1 MFVMFYLF
9 PYFNINNT
17 KKVINSNYTQTYRN
31 LPQTIFILILK
42 WKNSCTFMKPS
53 TLNTH
58 LYHHLHKSA
67 EKSSLDVLAFF
78 HLSDEKNLAPIGP
91 SSCTMYK

>member
-1 MFVMFYLF
+1 MFYLF

-17 KKVINSNYTQTYRN
+17 KKVINCNYTLIYRN
-31 LPQTIFILILK
+31 FILILK

-53 TLNTH
+53 TLNAH
-58 LYHHLHKSA
+58 FYHHLHKSA
-67 EKSSLDVLAFF
+67 EKSSMDVLAFF
-78 HLSDEKNLAPIGP
+78 HLSDEKNLAPLGP

>member
-1 MFVMFYLF
+1 MFNLF
-9 PYFNINNT
+9 HYFNINNT
-17 KKVINSNYTQTYRN
+17 KKVINSNYTHTYRN

-58 LYHHLHKSA
+58 FYHHLHKSA

-78 HLSDEKNLAPIGP
+78 HLSIDEKNLAPLGP
-91 SSCTMYK
+91 